1 MRPTTSKVKLAIVSM
16 LGSELVQ
23 GSKVLDLFAGTGS
36 VGIELSKLGAEKVV
50 MIEQNSKQCSEIE
63 ERIKSFNTKS
73 FEIKRANV
81 FSVLPKL
88 NSKFDIIFAD
98 PPYEYNYFNK
108 LSTLIDKPNITTQKS
123 LFIYEHF
130 KKDETPRHFGNFKK
144 LRDKTYGDSRIS
156 IFKKGEVISND

>member
-63 ERIKSFNTKS
+63 ERINEALKYINRSRL
-73 FEIKRANV
+73 IVAPDCGLGM
-81 FSVLPKL
+81 LPK
-88 NSKFDIIFAD
+88 NI
-98 PPYEYNYFNK
+98 
-108 LSTLIDKPNITTQKS
+108 IDKKLKNMVSAVKNINV
-123 LFIYEHF
+123 L
-130 KKDETPRHFGNFKK
+130 N
-144 LRDKTYGDSRIS
+144 
-156 IFKKGEVISND
+156 

>member
-98 PPYEYNYFNK
+98 PPYESNYFDK
-108 LSTLIDKPNITTQKS
+108 LSALIDKPNITTQKS

-130 KKDETPRHFGNFKK
+130 KKDETPGHFGNFKK